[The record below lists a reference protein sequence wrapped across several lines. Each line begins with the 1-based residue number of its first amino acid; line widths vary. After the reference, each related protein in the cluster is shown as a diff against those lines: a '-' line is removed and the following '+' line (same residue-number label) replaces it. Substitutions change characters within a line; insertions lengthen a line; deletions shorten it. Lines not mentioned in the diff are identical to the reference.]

1 MDLLMEYKWVL
12 LVGAEASF
20 WLLSGLFLV
29 LRYWVGLDRIS
40 LLFLVLIV
48 ADNLVILGLGVLDYL
63 YTGEFATY
71 QFAIAAV
78 LLYGVTFGKR
88 DFARLDAFLKRKIA
102 KRKQKAR

>member
-1 MDLLMEYKWVL
+1 MDLFMDYKWVL

-29 LRYWVGLDRIS
+29 LRYWAGLDRLS
-40 LLFLVLIV
+40 LVFLALIV

-78 LLYGVTFGKR
+78 LLYGVTLGKR
-88 DFARLDAFLKRKIA
+88 DFARLDAYLKRRIS
-102 KRKQKAR
+102 KRKQKVK

>member
-1 MDLLMEYKWVL
+1 MDLLMEYKWAL
-12 LVGAEASF
+12 LVGTEASF
-20 WLLSGLFLV
+20 WVLSGAFLV
-29 LRYWVGLDRIS
+29 LRYWAGLVRLS
-40 LLFLVLIV
+40 VVFLILIV

-88 DFARLDAFLKRKIA
+88 DFARLDAYLKRKIT

>member
-1 MDLLMEYKWVL
+1 MDLLTEYRWVL

-29 LRYWVGLDRIS
+29 LRYWVGFDRLS
-40 LLFLVLIV
+40 LVFLALIV

-63 YTGEFATY
+63 HTGVFATY
-71 QFAIAAV
+71 QFVIAAV

-88 DFARLDAFLKRKIA
+88 DFARLDAYLKRKITS
-102 KRKQKAR
+102 RKQRTR

>member
-1 MDLLMEYKWVL
+1 MDLLMEYKWAL

-29 LRYWVGLDRIS
+29 LRYWAGLERIS
-40 LLFLVLIV
+40 LVFLALIV

-78 LLYGVTFGKR
+78 LLYSVTLGKR
-88 DFARLDAFLKRKIA
+88 DFARLDAYLKRKIA
-102 KRKQKAR
+102 KRKQKTR